1 MTPFLPYFDDEFYRL
16 TKIKN
21 LGPLGEVQRGA
32 GKEVLQTKPGENMAA
47 SLIGFLVIVTINCD
61 FTISDV

>member
-32 GKEVLQTKPGENMAA
+32 GKEVLQTKPGGKYGRKLKWIFSN
-47 SLIGFLVIVTINCD
+47 
-61 FTISDV
+61 

>member
-21 LGPLGEVQRGA
+21 MGQLGGVQRGA

-47 SLIGFLVIVTINCD
+47 SWIEILVIVMINCD
-61 FTISDV
+61 FTISDI